1 MKLQTF
7 ATLMAIGFIVILHQV
22 NASLLS
28 KSVNLKK
35 KYYWPQTY

>member
-1 MKLQTF
+1 MG
-7 ATLMAIGFIVILHQV
+7 IGFSVILHQI
-22 NASLLS
+22 NASLLD